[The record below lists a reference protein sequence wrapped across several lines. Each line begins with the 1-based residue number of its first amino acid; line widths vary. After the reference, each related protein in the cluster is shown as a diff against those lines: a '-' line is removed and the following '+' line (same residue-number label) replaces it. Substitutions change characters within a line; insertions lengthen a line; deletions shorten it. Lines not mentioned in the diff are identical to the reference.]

1 MFLLLADSERP
12 EEILD
17 AAFIGYRSSG
27 VTTPRGRAVF
37 KALDELREKRK
48 LRMDDPRLARIRRNV
63 KLAAIG
69 DRVDES
75 DAELLFLAVD
85 ALLAGYDGTPNILIE
100 TSTFASGKSAA
111 SYAGQKFYGA
121 ASRTTTHRLLKHL
134 VGMSG
139 KKLTIAPDV
148 RDDVVYLEANKVPY
162 EQVLD
167 VFLEKRGLTRKTT
180 ATEILVSVA
189 KRARR

>member
-1 MFLLLADSERP
+1 
-12 EEILD
+12 
-17 AAFIGYRSSG
+17 
-27 VTTPRGRAVF
+27 
-37 KALDELREKRK
+37 
-48 LRMDDPRLARIRRNV
+48 MDDPRLARIRRNV